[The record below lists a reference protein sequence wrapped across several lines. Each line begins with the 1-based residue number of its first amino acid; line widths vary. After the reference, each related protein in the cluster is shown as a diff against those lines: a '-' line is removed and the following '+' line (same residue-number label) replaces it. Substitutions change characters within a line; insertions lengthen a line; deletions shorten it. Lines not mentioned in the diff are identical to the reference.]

1 MEGKKKAIL
10 LMVILLLGIG
20 GSYDFF
26 RKNQLESL
34 NTQSEQ
40 ASWEDSMMKN
50 FNDTVLQV
58 SADAAKSQILYLW
71 EPDHMP
77 SVSEYTQNDNG
88 YFDDPDLRP
97 YLTSFPVPEETT
109 VKGAVLLCA
118 GGAFSFRGNEMD
130 TIPVARELNKQGYQ
144 CFVVDYRLRPY
155 TQQEGALDLARA
167 FRFVK
172 ANAEIYGVD
181 EDDIAVMGFSAGGIL
196 AGEFL
201 INFDGDVN
209 GSKLDPSYLPDE
221 LDDVTATADL
231 PPTYFCYGTQDPFVD
246 EFEANMTA
254 LKQAGVSLSFQILQD
269 TPHGFG
275 PYGNWIDSY
284 VKWLETIFHDEKQN

>member
-1 MEGKKKAIL
+1 MGRF
-10 LMVILLLGIG
+10 
-20 GSYDFF
+20 YDE
-26 RKNQLESL
+26 K
-34 NTQSEQ
+34 TTKPV
-40 ASWEDSMMKN
+40 D

-88 YFDDPDLRP
+88 YFDDPDFRP
-97 YLTSFPVPEETT
+97 YLTSFPVPEGTT
-109 VKGAVLLCA
+109 IKGAVLLCA
-118 GGAFSFRGNEMD
+118 GGAFSFLGNEMD

-172 ANAEIYGVD
+172 ANAEIYGID

-209 GSKLDPSYLPDE
+209 GSKFDPSYLPDE
-221 LDDVTATADL
+221 LDDVTATASAAGMIYSFYGRLSVASKDVEVLAAADL

-246 EFEANMTA
+246 EFEANMIV

-275 PYGNWIDSY
+275 SY
-284 VKWLETIFHDEKQN
+284 AKWLETIFHDEKQN